1 MSNHG
6 GEKGGLSSIGGSDE
20 GDSTL
25 ADLLKTAPHDYDR
38 TGQPIKRF
46 IASPGTSK
54 LLQEAKGEDIAERRQ
69 RAIGVSHFSHLSGPG
84 SSVSVKDTGVFES
97 EPERTYRLRSNAFK
111 VTYFQSDA
119 HKIFNDTTPAGYKT
133 AIAAFA
139 VYKQKMS
146 GQRPLGDFLALDF
159 RLTRALDSDY
169 DHGEFNAAALF

>member
-1 MSNHG
+1 M
-6 GEKGGLSSIGGSDE
+6 GGSDE

-25 ADLLKTAPHDYDR
+25 ADLLKTAPHDYDK

-97 EPERTYRLRSNAFK
+97 EPDRTYRLRSNAFE
-111 VTYFQSDA
+111 VTYFQNDA
-119 HKIFNDTTPAGYKT
+119 HKIFDDTTPAGYRT

-139 VYKQKMS
+139 VYKQKNEWAKTI
-146 GQRPLGDFLALDF
+146 G
-159 RLTRALDSDY
+159 
-169 DHGEFNAAALF
+169 